1 MLVPIKKLLKSFPA
15 TSDGVR
21 KNEFG
26 REKAMRE
33 LQKIRDVNIKIE
45 RVCFEIFLFNIRTN
59 HIVQNQHHISS
70 SSVFQIV
77 LE

>member
-15 TSDGVR
+15 TSDGVS

-45 RVCFEIFLFNIRTN
+45 RVYFKIFLFNIRTN
-59 HIVQNQHHISS
+59 HIVQNQDHLSS